1 MPERHVNWPQKR
13 HIAGLVRSLRYHR
26 HAADCIRGLRNR
38 FLCHMI
44 AHRIQDFG
52 KARLAVAETRYG
64 QWWLTVTKPLKPNET
79 PDWIALDRILI
90 QPGPVPEAS

>member
-1 MPERHVNWPQKR
+1 MSIGRRKTHCS
-13 HIAGLVRSLRYHR
+13 LVRSLRYHR

-64 QWWLTVTKPLKPNET
+64 QWWLTVTKPLNTETKPA
-79 PDWIALDRILI
+79 DWNGLDASSTVR
-90 QPGPVPEAS
+90 PEAMP